1 MCVETEKLSKSGIRY
16 MSVKLVTSNNAPPD
30 QLELYL
36 SLSIFYHEGLL
47 MV

>member
-1 MCVETEKLSKSGIRY
+1 MCIEAETLSKFGIRY

-30 QLELYL
+30 QLDFYL